1 MHLCIL
7 SVVSLCMDADAART
21 ARSSVRPSVRP
32 FVRNPFPTLVMAGI
46 VNSIA
51 SELDAVGA
59 PRKRPVRRM
68 RLKARTGRERE
79 SCGARSV
86 GASVK

>member
-1 MHLCIL
+1 MRH
-7 SVVSLCMDADAART
+7 AQPGGAA
-21 ARSSVRPSVRP
+21 PSARP

-51 SELDAVGA
+51 SELDVVGA
-59 PRKRPVRRM
+59 RLVRARSVECGSRHVPVV
-68 RLKARTGRERE
+68 KGREL
-79 SCGARSV
+79 RSV

>member
-1 MHLCIL
+1 
-7 SVVSLCMDADAART
+7 MDADAART
-21 ARSSVRPSVRP
+21 ARRVRP

-59 PRKRPVRRM
+59 
-68 RLKARTGRERE
+68 RL
-79 SCGARSV
+79 S
-86 GASVK
+86 